1 MLPSGIIF
9 GFDFHFS
16 KASEPIDPIYGG
28 GVPAITKLSKTRGSV
43 ASNETDATLRPE
55 AYNWRESLSN

>member
-1 MLPSGIIF
+1 MLPSGIMS

-16 KASEPIDPIYGG
+16 KASDPIAPMYGG

-43 ASNETDATLRPE
+43 ASKLTEATLRPE
-55 AYNWRESLSN
+55 A

>member
-1 MLPSGIIF
+1 MF

-16 KASEPIDPIYGG
+16 KASLPIEPIYGG

-43 ASNETDATLRPE
+43 ANNEIEATLRPL
-55 AYNWRESLSN
+55 A

>member
-28 GVPAITKLSKTRGSV
+28 GVPAITKLSKTLGSV
-43 ASNETDATLRPE
+43 ASNEIEATLSPD
-55 AYNWRESLSN
+55 AYNWRESFKS